1 MRFAPGRHRG
11 LSPPPGPAGSK
22 LIRVMALICAGGIL
36 LFQKGANAAQVS
48 DSGFVRVSALST
60 LVCAAQLPTVPAVND
75 ISLAFEE
82 ADLVDRIS
90 GDQPSQLNSTVEPEL
105 PSSVEII
112 PEGHEQAASARH
124 LHYHV
129 GLTVRQIYDD
139 NINLGQFNRDDDFF
153 TTIEPSIDLSLGD
166 PDTNFLDLNYTPN
179 AFIFANHSENDALQH
194 IISLTG
200 QYRFPL
206 LTLTLSQ
213 DIQILD
219 GTGLNTATGTG
230 TSFTRTNLD
239 VAGRT
244 RVNIYTTRLDANYSL
259 TGKTFLTGG
268 LSYSLSDYP
277 DLIGSSV
284 LSGNAYFNYTYS
296 PKLAIGLGLTGG
308 YEVVDSPSEDQTFE
322 QINARA
328 SYELTGKVS
337 ATFSAGVEFRQSA
350 EDGANDN
357 GSPIFEGSLF
367 YQPFDGTS
375 LALTLSRRTLS
386 SATLAS
392 QDFHTTSVILSVRQR
407 FLQRFYLGLTG
418 GYENSSYFSTTSGV
432 SSNRED
438 DYYFL
443 QASLD
448 LNLTNYWTAGIFY
461 LYRESDSSLES
472 FSFYDN
478 QFGFQTSLTY

>member
-1 MRFAPGRHRG
+1 MAAVC
-11 LSPPPGPAGSK
+11 AGS
-22 LIRVMALICAGGIL
+22 VL
-36 LFQKGANAAQVS
+36 LFQLDGRAAQVS
-48 DSGFVRVSALST
+48 DQSFAPTFAHQALLST
-60 LVCAAQLPTVPAVND
+60 GELAAAPGTADMTV
-75 ISLAFEE
+75 AFEE
-82 ADLVDRIS
+82 AALVERIS
-90 GDQPSQLNSTVEPEL
+90 ENQSSQINSSTEPEL
-105 PSSVEII
+105 PPSVEII
-112 PEGHEQAASARH
+112 RESHEQAATARH

-129 GLTVRQIYDD
+129 GLNVREIYDD
-139 NINLGQFNRDDDFF
+139 NINLGQVNRDDDFY
-153 TTIEPSIDLSLGD
+153 TTIEPSIDLSWGD
-166 PDTNFLDLNYTPN
+166 PDTNFLDLNYSPN

-194 IISLTG
+194 IIALTG
-200 QYRFPL
+200 QCRFPL
-206 LTLTLSQ
+206 LTLTLGQ

-219 GTGLNTATGTG
+219 GTGLTTDTGTG

-244 RVNIYTTRLDANYSL
+244 KVNIYTTHLDANYSL

-268 LSYSLSDYP
+268 VSYSVSDYP
-277 DLIGSSV
+277 DFISSSV

-296 PKLAIGLGLTGG
+296 PKLAIGLGLNGG
-308 YEVVDSPSEDQTFE
+308 YEFVDSPSQDQTFE

-337 ATFSAGVEFRQSA
+337 ATLTAGVEFRQSA
-350 EDGANDN
+350 ENGADDN
-357 GSPIFEGSLF
+357 GSPVFQGSLF

-375 LALTLSRRTLS
+375 LALTLARRTLA

-392 QDFHTTSVILSVRQR
+392 QDFHSTSFILSVRQR
-407 FLQRFYLGLTG
+407 FLQRIYVGLTG
-418 GYENSSYFSTTSGV
+418 GYENSSYFSTVSDV
-432 SSNRED
+432 SSTRED

-448 LNLTNYWTAGIFY
+448 FNVTSFWTAGIFY
-461 LYRESDSSLES
+461 LYRESDSSLPS